1 VNNTIIEESHCGS
14 VTTANHRKIGAQ
26 GSVFLLPVAT
36 AIRTDELKAKN
47 PQSSR
52 MICQVFERIRCQDQ
66 KPMTLINQQLGNSIV
81 LSEENTAFLFQFGS
95 GSLTGDR
102 VALEIG
108 QQQGML
114 PLSQSLIEFGGM
126 R

>member
-1 VNNTIIEESHCGS
+1 
-14 VTTANHRKIGAQ
+14 
-26 GSVFLLPVAT
+26 
-36 AIRTDELKAKN
+36 
-47 PQSSR
+47 

-66 KPMTLINQQLGNSIV
+66 KPITLLNQQLGNSTV
-81 LSEENTAFLFQFGS
+81 LSEENTAFLFQFGG